1 MRVDLDDRR
10 PAALCHEHLSD
21 VVLAA
26 RSRDGDRRALEALLT
41 RHQGTVRR
49 LARFQFPDERDAEDS
64 AQDALSKVY
73 GKIATFRGEAS
84 FSTWLHRLTLNACAD
99 HRRRQQRRQRSELCV
114 AEPQDLTTNDRSPGA
129 DAGLE
134 NRSLPADLE
143 AGVAG
148 LPVRQ
153 RTVVVMKD
161 VLAMR
166 YDEIADALS
175 LPIGT
180 VKSHAH
186 RGRNALAAG
195 LERRRTA

>member
-1 MRVDLDDRR
+1 VALDGRR
-10 PAALCHEHLSD
+10 PVAVSHEHLSD

-26 RSRDGDRRALEALLT
+26 RSRDGDRRALDALLS
-41 RHQGTVRR
+41 RHQAMVRR
-49 LARFQFPDERDAEDS
+49 LTRFQFSDERDAEDS
-64 AQDALSKVY
+64 AQDALSKAY
-73 GKIATFRGEAS
+73 RKIATFRGEAS
-84 FSTWLHRLTLNACAD
+84 FPTWLHRLTLNACAD
-99 HRRRQQRRQRSELCV
+99 HRRRQQRRQRSELTV
-114 AEPQDLTTNDRSPGA
+114 AEPQDLAAGDRSPAA

-134 NRSLPADLE
+134 ARSLSAELE
-143 AGVAG
+143 AGVGA

-166 YDEIADALS
+166 YDEIAEALA

-195 LERRRTA
+195 LERRTTA